1 MSRPYCVALT
11 GGLAAGKSA
20 VAEVFARLGAA
31 VIDTDA
37 IARELT
43 GPQGAALPA
52 LKAAFGPGCL
62 NAEGALDRA
71 AMRARVFQDAQARRR
86 LEAILHP
93 MIRERVRERLAAVQA
108 PYAVV
113 VVPLLAEAW
122 ADYRPLLDRVL
133 LVDCDEAAQVRRV
146 MARDGIDADLARRM
160 LAAQATRQ
168 QRLALADDVI
178 DNRGD
183 LAALARQVEALHDR
197 YLKLAAAR
205 GNPLPR
211 AG

>member
-11 GGLAAGKSA
+11 GGLACGKSS
-20 VAEVFARLGAA
+20 VAAVFARLGAA

-52 LKAAFGPGCL
+52 IIAAFGPGCL
-62 NAEGALDRA
+62 NAAGALDRA

-86 LEAILHP
+86 IEAILHP
-93 MIRERVRERLAAVQA
+93 LIRARVGEQLATVQA
-108 PYAVV
+108 PYAVL
-113 VVPLLAEAW
+113 VVPLLVEAW
-122 ADYRPLLDRVL
+122 ADYRPLVDRVL
-133 LVDCDEAAQVRRV
+133 VVDCEEAEQIRRV
-146 MARDGIDADLARRM
+146 MERDGIDADLARRM
-160 LAAQATRQ
+160 LAAQASRA

-183 LAALARQVEALHDR
+183 PRALPRQVEALHSR
-197 YLKLAAAR
+197 YLELAAVA
-205 GNPLPR
+205 NTLPR

>member
-11 GGLAAGKSA
+11 GGLAAGKSS
-20 VAEVFARLGAA
+20 VAAVFARLGAA

-43 GPQGAALPA
+43 GPQGAALTA
-52 LKAAFGPGCL
+52 IIAAFGPGCL
-62 NAEGALDRA
+62 NAAGALDRA

-93 MIRERVRERLAAVQA
+93 LIRARVGEQLATVQV
-108 PYAVV
+108 PYAVL
-113 VVPLLAEAW
+113 VVPLLVETW
-122 ADYRPLLDRVL
+122 ADYRHLVDRVL
-133 LVDCDEAAQVRRV
+133 VVDCEEAEQIRRV
-146 MARDGIDADLARRM
+146 MERDGIDADLAQRM
-160 LAAQATRQ
+160 LAAQASRA

-183 LAALARQVEALHDR
+183 PRALARQVEALHNR
-197 YLKLAAAR
+197 YLELAAA
-205 GNPLPR
+205 NTLPR

>member
-1 MSRPYCVALT
+1 MSRPFCVALT

-52 LKAAFGPGCL
+52 LKAAFGPDCL
-62 NAEGALDRA
+62 NAAGALDRA
-71 AMRARVFQDAQARRR
+71 AMRARVFQDAQARRQ

-113 VVPLLAEAW
+113 VVPLLVEAW
-122 ADYRPLLDRVL
+122 ADYRPLVDRVL
-133 LVDCDEAAQVRRV
+133 VVDCDEAAQVHRV

-183 LAALARQVEALHDR
+183 LAALTRQVEALHGR

>member
-1 MSRPYCVALT
+1 MTRPFCVALT
-11 GGLAAGKSA
+11 GGLAAGKST
-20 VAEVFARLGAA
+20 VAEHFARLGAA

-43 GPQGAALPA
+43 SPQGAALSA
-52 LKAAFGPGCL
+52 IVAAFGPDCL
-62 NAEGALDRA
+62 DAAGALNRA
-71 AMRARVFQDAQARRR
+71 AMRFRVFQDAKARRQ

-113 VVPLLAEAW
+113 VVPLLVEAW
-122 ADYRPLLDRVL
+122 VDYRSLVDRVL
-133 LVDCDEAAQVRRV
+133 VVDCEEAAQVRRV
-146 MARDGIDADLARRM
+146 MARDGIDTDLARRM

-183 LAALARQVEALHDR
+183 LDVLARQVEALHAR

-205 GNPLPR
+205 GNTLPG

>member
-1 MSRPYCVALT
+1 MSRPFSVALT

-20 VAEVFARLGAA
+20 VAAVFARLGAA

-43 GPQGAALPA
+43 GPGGAALPA
-52 LKAAFGPGCL
+52 IVAAFGPDCL
-62 NAEGALDRA
+62 NAAGALDRV

-93 MIRERVRERLAAVQA
+93 MIRERVREWLAAVQA

-113 VVPLLAEAW
+113 VVPLLLEAW
-122 ADYRPLLDRVL
+122 ADYRPLVDRVL
-133 LVDCDEAAQVRRV
+133 VVDCEAAAQLKRV
-146 MARDGIDADLARRM
+146 MARDGIAADLARRM

-183 LAALARQVEALHDR
+183 LEALARQVEALHGR

-205 GNPLPR
+205 GNTLPH